1 MKAYLINLDRSPGR
15 LAEADAQLRA
25 AAIPY
30 ERIPAVDGRA
40 LGWAALRRR
49 VSRFRFFLVH
59 GRFPNLGEVACSL
72 SHLEACRRL
81 LVSDEPAALVFEDDV
96 LLDPAAFRHAID
108 LIRPH
113 LDPTK
118 PDLFLLCDHE
128 GASGHGIVPAGD
140 AHFAEAFAGGAP
152 VGVSVRRGD
161 YLRLP
166 HRHPFVG
173 RGFLRR
179 ALEAFPEGTGY
190 LVCSDDLPWCRR
202 FFTPR
207 RFPGRRFWFVEG
219 MSPLRQLWAQSLC
232 AHNVIS
238 NSSFSWWGA
247 WLNATPGRRV
257 LAPTRWFGPDCGL
270 PADAPG
276 LSFAGMERLPPG
288 PDPWLPVAAA
298 LARGRIAAGDC
309 LRALGLRRRVREG
322 EP

>member
-1 MKAYLINLDRSPGR
+1 MRKVYLPISRFTRLGNWLFQYAAAFPHADAVAFCAATPSVREALAGLGELWPGAEILPAPPAGIPVFEGRDPASTPWPETAGPLVADGLFQDVRWLTEAARRR
-15 LAEADAQLRA
+15 LACPPGVAAELRA
-25 AAIPY
+25 A
-30 ERIPAVDGRA
+30 
-40 LGWAALRRR
+40 L
-49 VSRFRFFLVH
+49 
-59 GRFPNLGEVACSL
+59 
-72 SHLEACRRL
+72 
-81 LVSDEPAALVFEDDV
+81 
-96 LLDPAAFRHAID
+96 
-108 LIRPH
+108 
-113 LDPTK
+113 
-118 PDLFLLCDHE
+118 
-128 GASGHGIVPAGD
+128 
-140 AHFAEAFAGGAP
+140 AEAFAGGAP

-288 PDPWLPVAAA
+288 PDPWLPMAAA

-309 LRALGLRRRVREG
+309 LRALGLRRRVQEG

>member
-140 AHFAEAFAGGAP
+140 AHFAEAYVITAAAARRLLALNDPVRAMNDAWAHWVARGIAVHKVLPAPCTQRGGSDINP
-152 VGVSVRRGD
+152 DWR
-161 YLRLP
+161 P
-166 HRHPFVG
+166 
-173 RGFLRR
+173 LRR
-179 ALEAFPEGTGY
+179 ARWRWYVT
-190 LVCSDDLPWCRR
+190 
-202 FFTPR
+202 
-207 RFPGRRFWFVEG
+207 
-219 MSPLRQLWAQSLC
+219 LWRA
-232 AHNVIS
+232 
-238 NSSFSWWGA
+238 
-247 WLNATPGRRV
+247 
-257 LAPTRWFGPDCGL
+257 
-270 PADAPG
+270 
-276 LSFAGMERLPPG
+276 RL
-288 PDPWLPVAAA
+288 
-298 LARGRIAAGDC
+298 
-309 LRALGLRRRVREG
+309 ALGQALDRLIWEVSGR
-322 EP
+322 